1 MKSALGV
8 AAFLVVWGFGGDSVN
23 FDALKP
29 GTAPPNWSFLS
40 SHPADRARWE
50 IRFDPTA
57 PSRGNVLEKDTGG
70 VNDGDYPMAIFDK
83 VVCRDGDLTVKF
95 RIDGGGRT
103 KTAGIVWRFIDA
115 NNYYLLHFSAEQKNI
130 VLLRVRDG
138 HVESVKVKSDRLQ
151 SNAIARDIR
160 VGQWYIAKV
169 SFRGDKI
176 RGFFGNRELFEAYDM
191 GLMNAGKT
199 GVWTRGRTTA
209 SFDDFRIDKKN

>member
-1 MKSALGV
+1 
-8 AAFLVVWGFGGDSVN
+8 
-23 FDALKP
+23 
-29 GTAPPNWSFLS
+29 
-40 SHPADRARWE
+40 
-50 IRFDPTA
+50 
-57 PSRGNVLEKDTGG
+57 
-70 VNDGDYPMAIFDK
+70 MAIFDK